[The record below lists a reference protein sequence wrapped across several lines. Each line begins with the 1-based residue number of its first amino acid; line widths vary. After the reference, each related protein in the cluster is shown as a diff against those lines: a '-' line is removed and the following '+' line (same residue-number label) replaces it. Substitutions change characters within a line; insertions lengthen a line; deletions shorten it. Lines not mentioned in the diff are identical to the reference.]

1 MEDSNEALSNIP
13 EIPKSEVTFTDDTSP
28 IAMGTYSEVFLCK
41 WNHQNVAVK
50 RLRINQKSDQM
61 KSLKLETSLAI
72 SLFHPNIVRIFGTLQ
87 MENGFMG
94 IVMEWADQ
102 GSLGGKMKSLTF
114 SQKVRVSLDICD
126 GVAYLHAQK
135 IAHRDLKPDNILLFG
150 TEPKAKISDF
160 GTSKVIQTM
169 ITNTSMAG
177 TPKYAAPELM
187 EQGLQFGRSVDVF
200 SLAIIFYELFSGLD
214 SFPGCKTIVQVVTAI
229 LKDKRP
235 DFPSGFPDSIKDV
248 IRKGW
253 SKDQKDR
260 PDVKAFWTEL
270 KKLDE
275 SDAEP
280 IGQSVMTTQST
291 SFTLVAQT
299 AEISLMTMPV
309 PLISMQWSEDCEV
322 ENSKD
327 LRMNMISNIR
337 QSSNFKT
344 KITASILKAMEVVP
358 RHLFY
363 EPSRTQGGTTSE
375 KLQSAYTYNKAMG
388 ATQWSNES
396 SPEIVGI
403 QV

>member
-1 MEDSNEALSNIP
+1 MEGSNEALSNIP
-13 EIPKSEVTFTDDTSP
+13 EIPRSEVTLTDTSP
-28 IAMGTYSEVFLCK
+28 IAMGSYSEVFICK

-50 RLRINQKSDQM
+50 RLRIAQKSELM

-87 MENGFMG
+87 MENGLMG

-102 GSLGGKMKSLTF
+102 GSLGDKMKRLTF
-114 SQKVRVSLDICD
+114 TQKVRVSLDICD

-135 IAHRDLKPDNILLFG
+135 IAHRDLKPDNVLLFG
-150 TEPKAKISDF
+150 AEPKAKISDF

-177 TPKYAAPELM
+177 TPKYSAPELM
-187 EQGLQFGRSVDVF
+187 EEGLQFGRSVDVF

-214 SFPGCKTIVQVVTAI
+214 PFPGCKTVVQVIAA
-229 LKDKRP
+229 LLQDKRP
-235 DFPSGFPDSIKDV
+235 DFPSNFPDSIKDV

-253 SKDQKDR
+253 SKDPIDR
-260 PDVKAFWTEL
+260 PGVKAFQTEL

-275 SDAEP
+275 SDKESLE
-280 IGQSVMTTQST
+280 QSVMTIQST

-299 AEISLMTMPV
+299 SEISLMTMPV
-309 PLISMQWSEDCEV
+309 PLISMQWRSECEL
-322 ENSKD
+322 ENSRD
-327 LRMNMISNIR
+327 LRATMISNIQ

-363 EPSRTQGGTTSE
+363 EPSRVPGKATTE
-375 KLQSAYTYNKAMG
+375 KLQSVYTYNKAMG

>member
-1 MEDSNEALSNIP
+1 MEGSNEALSNIP
-13 EIPKSEVTFTDDTSP
+13 EIPRSEVTLTDTSP
-28 IAMGTYSEVFLCK
+28 IAMGSYSEVFICK

-50 RLRINQKSDQM
+50 RLRITQKSELM

-87 MENGFMG
+87 MENGLMG

-102 GSLGGKMKSLTF
+102 GSLGDKMKRLTF
-114 SQKVRVSLDICD
+114 TQKVRVSLDICD

-135 IAHRDLKPDNILLFG
+135 IAHRDLKPDNVLLFG
-150 TEPKAKISDF
+150 AEPKAKISDF

-177 TPKYAAPELM
+177 TPKYSAPELM
-187 EQGLQFGRSVDVF
+187 EEGLQFGRSVDVF

-214 SFPGCKTIVQVVTAI
+214 PFPGCKTVVQVIAA
-229 LKDKRP
+229 LLQDKRP
-235 DFPSGFPDSIKDV
+235 DFPSNFPDSIKDV

-253 SKDQKDR
+253 SKDPIDR
-260 PDVKAFWTEL
+260 PGVKAFQTEL

-275 SDAEP
+275 SDKESLE
-280 IGQSVMTTQST
+280 QSVMTIQST

-299 AEISLMTMPV
+299 SEISLMTMPV
-309 PLISMQWSEDCEV
+309 PLISMQWRSECEL
-322 ENSKD
+322 ENSRD
-327 LRMNMISNIR
+327 LRATMISNIQ

-363 EPSRTQGGTTSE
+363 EPSRVPGKATTE
-375 KLQSAYTYNKAMG
+375 KLQSVYTYNKAMG

>member
-1 MEDSNEALSNIP
+1 MEGSNEALSNIP
-13 EIPKSEVTFTDDTSP
+13 EIPRSEVTLTDTSP
-28 IAMGTYSEVFLCK
+28 IAMGSYSEVFICK

-50 RLRINQKSDQM
+50 RLRIAQKSELM

-87 MENGFMG
+87 MENGLMG

-102 GSLGGKMKSLTF
+102 GSLGDKMKKLTF
-114 SQKVRVSLDICD
+114 TQKVRVSLDICD

-135 IAHRDLKPDNILLFG
+135 IAHRDLKPDNVLLFG
-150 TEPKAKISDF
+150 AEPKAKISDF

-177 TPKYAAPELM
+177 TPKYSAPELM
-187 EQGLQFGRSVDVF
+187 EEGLQFGRSVDVF

-214 SFPGCKTIVQVVTAI
+214 PFPGCKTVVQVIAA
-229 LKDKRP
+229 LLQDKRP
-235 DFPSGFPDSIKDV
+235 DFPSNFPDSIKDV

-253 SKDQKDR
+253 SKDPIDR
-260 PDVKAFWTEL
+260 PGVKAFQTEL

-275 SDAEP
+275 SDKESLE
-280 IGQSVMTTQST
+280 QSVMTIQST

-299 AEISLMTMPV
+299 SEISLMTMPV
-309 PLISMQWSEDCEV
+309 PLISMQWRSECEL
-322 ENSKD
+322 ENSRD
-327 LRMNMISNIR
+327 LRATMISNIQ

-363 EPSRTQGGTTSE
+363 EPSRVPGKATTE
-375 KLQSAYTYNKAMG
+375 KLQSVYTYNKAMG